1 MAWAHPSASISV
13 VCPNQVLDPER
24 VGGWCASCDSHSV
37 CAVPRAPPRGLASRR
52 AAGSACC
59 WSQGGLQDA
68 CGAVCEPG
76 PPPLQPQACVS
87 KQLLPSCLQ
96 LCYIVSG
103 SASMCSP
110 SVLLDLPVGICLA
123 FAQLWAAVWYSS
135 GIYFLL
141 WSAHWSSFSGIEV
154 LTPAMWLCV
163 TAWLLTALSWCFF
176 VLWAPQEAPLL
187 NCAQ

>member
-1 MAWAHPSASISV
+1 MEMAWAHPSASISV

-37 CAVPRAPPRGLASRR
+37 GHRVGLREAPAAGRR
-52 AAGSACC
+52 AASRMLVELFVSLAP
-59 WSQGGLQDA
+59 L
-68 CGAVCEPG
+68 
-76 PPPLQPQACVS
+76 PLQPQACVS

-123 FAQLWAAVWYSS
+123 FAQL
-135 GIYFLL
+135 
-141 WSAHWSSFSGIEV
+141 
-154 LTPAMWLCV
+154 
-163 TAWLLTALSWCFF
+163 
-176 VLWAPQEAPLL
+176 
-187 NCAQ
+187 